1 MIQRIELENIQC
13 HKHLTVDCDRIT
25 VLLGP
30 SNVGKSAVVRAL
42 SWFFSLIN
50 VDLTTRGRK
59 ASAVT
64 VVLPKAK
71 ITKARRDS
79 IWYTLE
85 TDGKQKR
92 FSRVGR
98 MFPDELLQYAKVG
111 SLNIQSQFEPFLL
124 VFSPPSEINRVVLGG
139 EKELTTLEDMQA
151 AARELANTLKGSIKY
166 VEGKINELKQ
176 KVEFYRPHI
185 DKLRLLE
192 SNLCLYFYLKTQCS
206 IAHIKRFLFLH
217 YVLEFVRKLDTRR
230 KLEQLHK
237 LVLLRRF
244 RKLQQHRDLLS
255 KLIAF
260 TYARLAKCAGLLRK
274 YIQMKQLTSY
284 HRLCTLVQ
292 KYRLLTCVRLSQLR
306 VYLLMKSIHAY
317 CKLNKLQVLYKTYL
331 CKQLS
336 DEIKS
341 YVIICPKCGT
351 RCL

>member
-1 MIQRIELENIQC
+1 VI
-13 HKHLTVDCDRIT
+13 DCDRIT

-59 ASAVT
+59 ASVVT
-64 VVLPKAK
+64 VFLPKAK
-71 ITKARRDS
+71 ITKARKDS
-79 IWYTLE
+79 IWYILE

-98 MFPDELLQYAKVG
+98 MFPDELLQYAKIGV
-111 SLNIQSQFEPFLL
+111 LNVQSQFEPFLL

-151 AARELANTLKGSIKY
+151 AARELANTLRGSIKY
-166 VEGKINELKQ
+166 VESKIKELKQ
-176 KVEFYRPHI
+176 KVEFYKPHI
-185 DKLRLLE
+185 DQLRSLELKLY
-192 SNLCLYFYLKTQCS
+192 LYFYLKTLHSSSC
-206 IAHIKRFLFLH
+206 IKRYLFLY
-217 YVLEFVRKLDTRR
+217 YVLELANKLDVKQ
-230 KLEQLHK
+230 KLEELHK
-237 LVLLRRF
+237 LVLLERL
-244 RKLQQHRDLLS
+244 RKAYQLHNLLLR
-255 KLIAF
+255 LITC
-260 TYARLAKCAGLLRK
+260 TYVRLAKSVELLRK
-274 YIQMKQLTSY
+274 YIRTKQLLLY
-284 HRLCTLVQ
+284 HKLYSLVQ
-292 KYRLLTCVRLSQLR
+292 KHKLLTYARLSQLR
-306 VYLLMKSIHAY
+306 VYFLMRSIY
-317 CKLNKLQVLYKTYL
+317 TYLKLNKLQELYKAYL